1 MNKTCKDCTHFIGGG
16 DWNLCCTESHD
27 GYPFGFLCYEDT
39 PACEKFEEEVQ
50 NDDMSP
56 TDKQIEFAD
65 SIAEVLGI
73 DFPQSSKDFNKF
85 VYYKFI
91 KDHYDD
97 YMQFVDDV
105 NDFNWED
112 EMSWFQ
118 MLNG

>member
-1 MNKTCKDCTHFIGGG
+1 
-16 DWNLCCTESHD
+16 
-27 GYPFGFLCYEDT
+27 
-39 PACEKFEEEVQ
+39 
-50 NDDMSP
+50 MSP

-105 NDFNWED
+105 NDFNNED
-112 EMSWFQ
+112 ETSWFQ